1 MADTKSRHTISS
13 FAAPTEE
20 DLAYFA
26 SLSFD
31 EQRELVDAEL
41 AKGFEGEP
49 IPLTEALKESI
60 REQIR
65 RAAAIDA
72 NALD

>member
-1 MADTKSRHTISS
+1 MVETKSKHVISS

-26 SLSFD
+26 SLSVE
-31 EQRELVDAEL
+31 EQREIVDAEL

-49 IPLTEALKESI
+49 VPLTEAFKASI
-60 REQIR
+60 REEIR
-65 RAAAIDA
+65 RAGSIEA